1 MPPRASASTGTTSWL
16 SLSGTVANA
25 DPQAHNLIVRIAAL
39 AFLLLAY
46 LDGSAI
52 TASPQNSSSPQKPN
66 TTAKA
71 VQFACDDGS
80 TLSIEFTSVAGG
92 TGQAKV
98 THGGSTWVLPQSRSG
113 SGARY
118 AANGVSVW
126 NKGNEVAFEDG
137 KITRACRVAAA
148 PALAG
153 SSWRLV
159 EIQSSDDRIGTA
171 RPDDPV
177 KYTLALGADGRA
189 SLRLNCNRGTG
200 AWSSTPTGADSGS
213 FSLGPL
219 AVTKAFCPPPSL
231 DDRIARDSQYIR
243 TYLLRNGRLYLNL
256 MADGGT
262 YIWED
267 ASR

>member
-1 MPPRASASTGTTSWL
+1 VAQL
-16 SLSGTVANA
+16 EGTVANH
-25 DPQAHNLIVRIAAL
+25 DPQAQNLVVRIAAF
-39 AFLLLAY
+39 AFLFVAY
-46 LDGSAI
+46 LDGSTI
-52 TASPQNSSSPQKPN
+52 TISPQTNSSSQKPSS
-66 TTAKA
+66 TTKT

-80 TLSIEFTSVAGG
+80 TMSIEFTTVAGG
-92 TGQAKV
+92 NGQAKV
-98 THGGSTWVLPQSRSG
+98 THGGSTWVLPQVRSG

-118 AANGVSVW
+118 AAHGVSVW
-126 NKGNEVAFEDG
+126 NKGSDVAFEDG
-137 KITRACRVAAA
+137 NVTRECRATASS
-148 PALAG
+148 ALAG

-159 EIQSSDDRIGTA
+159 EIQSSDDRIGTT
-171 RPDDPV
+171 RPDDPA

-200 AWSSTPTGADSGS
+200 PWSSTPTGADSGS

-262 YIWED
+262 YVWET
-267 ASR
+267 SR

>member
-1 MPPRASASTGTTSWL
+1 MRHAEEAPRL
-16 SLSGTVANA
+16 SLSGAVAN
-25 DPQAHNLIVRIAAL
+25 DIRRAHNQIVRCTAL
-39 AFLLLAY
+39 AFLLLVY

-52 TASPQNSSSPQKPN
+52 TASRQNSARPQLSPAAPKV
-66 TTAKA
+66 

-80 TLSIEFTSVAGG
+80 TVSIEFTTDTSG

-98 THGGSTWVLPQSRSG
+98 AHVGSSWTLPQVRSG

-126 NKGNEVAFEDG
+126 NKGNEVSFEDG
-137 KITRACRVAAA
+137 RVTRTCIVAAA
-148 PALAG
+148 PALVG

-159 EIQSSDDRIGTA
+159 EIQSSDDRVGPS
-171 RPDDPV
+171 RPDDPA

-200 AWSSTPTGADSGS
+200 PWSSTATGADSGS

-243 TYLLRNGRLYLNL
+243 TYLLRDGRLYLNL

-262 YIWED
+262 YVWET
-267 ASR
+267 SR